1 MVGTATIAVRIRI
14 STVQLPPDLAS
25 FLLCHAC
32 VSARDEDATRQALRA
47 AATDLP
53 DAQGHKV
60 AQVLYQSIS
69 GGGRLWLSRLA

>member
-1 MVGTATIAVRIRI
+1 MRT
-14 STVQLPPDLAS
+14 STVELPDDLAS

-47 AATDLP
+47 AATDLT
-53 DAQGHKV
+53 DAQAHKV
-60 AQVLYQSIS
+60 ATVLHASIS

>member
-1 MVGTATIAVRIRI
+1 M
-14 STVQLPPDLAS
+14 QLPDDLAA

-47 AATDLP
+47 AATELQ
-53 DAQGHKV
+53 DASAHKV
-60 AQVLYQSIS
+60 AQLLHASIS

>member
-1 MVGTATIAVRIRI
+1 ME
-14 STVQLPPDLAS
+14 LPEDLAA

-47 AATDLP
+47 AATDLS
-53 DAQGHKV
+53 DAQAHKV
-60 AQVLYQSIS
+60 ATTLHASIS